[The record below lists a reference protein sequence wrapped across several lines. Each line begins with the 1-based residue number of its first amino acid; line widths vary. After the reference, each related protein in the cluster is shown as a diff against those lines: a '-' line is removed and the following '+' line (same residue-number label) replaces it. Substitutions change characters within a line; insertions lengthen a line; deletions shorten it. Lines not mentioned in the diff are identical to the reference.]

1 MNSLNDI
8 WSEILHVLSRDLT
21 PTAINTWFDD
31 CVPVELDDYKLVI
44 QSGNEFK
51 RDIIVSRFS
60 SNIKSAL
67 YDLFSCEFDFRVLTA
82 DEVATY
88 LETKQNVPYSDIPD
102 MAMFTFDRF
111 IVGNSNRFAFAAAN
125 AVASHPGGTEY
136 NPLFIYGNSGLGKTH
151 LLLAIGHAIKEE
163 NPAIKIAYV
172 KGDEFT
178 NRLVKALQERKME
191 EFRNEFRNVDLFLMD
206 DVQFIA
212 GKIQTQEEFFH
223 TFNSLYESGR
233 QIVITSDR
241 PPKEMSTLEDRLRT
255 RFEGG
260 VLADIQP
267 PDFETRMVIVRKKAA
282 ALGLS
287 LSDDAVE
294 YISNNVTANIR
305 QLEGVIKK
313 LTAYREILNEVITTE
328 SVKRAIEDVIRTG
341 TDIPT
346 PEKIIRETSRYYN
359 LDESEIRGQNRS
371 KNIAEARQISM
382 YLMRSLTNLSLV
394 DIGREFE
401 NRNHATVLSSIK
413 KIEDLLKTDV
423 NMSAKI
429 RDISSNINAV

>member
-102 MAMFTFDRF
+102 MALFTFDRF

>member
-328 SVKRAIEDVIRTG
+328 FVKRAIEDVIRTG